1 MRRAG
6 RDSRKWQHGRV
17 ELRQLDYFVAVAE
30 ELHFGRA
37 AARLSIGQPAVSQ
50 QIARLERELGVPL
63 FDRSKRTVRLT
74 AAGSRFL
81 PEARAVLAATERAR
95 AVVARHRH
103 EDTSRTLR
111 LGTSEG
117 LGDRLSRV
125 LRELSTMQPPI
136 STELVGAPTRARLER
151 VAAGQ
156 LDAAFV
162 RGVSA
167 GTGVELIEVW
177 TDRLLAVLPAESAGE
192 CDVAELADLARLPL
206 RIVPHSKNPP
216 LVDLVMNACAEA
228 GARPTTIEHLG
239 SLDDLIATV
248 ASGTASW
255 TVIYESQAQ
264 TLRRPLVRFVATE
277 PPLAMA
283 TALAVAETATSRELA
298 PLLRACA
305 IAAIDDKSSTTGD
318 RGNDAAP
325 TDGA

>member
-1 MRRAG
+1 M
-6 RDSRKWQHGRV
+6 

-37 AARLSIGQPAVSQ
+37 ASRLSIGQPAVSQ
-50 QIARLERELGVPL
+50 QIARLERELGVLL

-74 AAGSRFL
+74 AAGDRFL
-81 PEARAVLAATERAR
+81 PEARAVLAASERAR
-95 AVVARHRH
+95 AVVATHRH
-103 EDTSRTLR
+103 DNSARTLR

-125 LRELSTMQPPI
+125 LQELSAMQPTI

-167 GTGVELIEVW
+167 APGVELIEVW
-177 TDRLLAVLPAESAGE
+177 TDRLLAVLPAGRSVGAYGAAGLPE
-192 CDVAELADLARLPL
+192 LARLPL
-206 RIVPHSKNPP
+206 RIVPRSKNQP
-216 LVDLVMNACAEA
+216 LADLVLQACADA
-228 GARPTTIEHLG
+228 GVRPTIIDHLG

-248 ASGTASW
+248 ATGTPSW

-264 TLRRPLVRFVATE
+264 TLRRPLVRFVPTE
-277 PPLAMA
+277 PTLAMA
-283 TALAVAETATSRELA
+283 TALAVPETATSRDVA

-305 IAAIDDKSSTTGD
+305 LAAADEPPSRTGNSATD
-318 RGNDAAP
+318 PEP
-325 TDGA
+325 TNAT